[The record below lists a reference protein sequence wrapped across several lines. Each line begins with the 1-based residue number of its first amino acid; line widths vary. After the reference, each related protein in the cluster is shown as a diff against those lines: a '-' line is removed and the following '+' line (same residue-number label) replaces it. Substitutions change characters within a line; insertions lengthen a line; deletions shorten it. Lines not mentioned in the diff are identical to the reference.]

1 MTLNEIITSK
11 IVSANHF
18 QLNITQQPLRMK
30 LASESELRKS
40 EKVSSGEK
48 KQQTIAQIAAVVRAL
63 STREST
69 QEKEAEYN
77 VEMSSALIEKGK

>member
-18 QLNITQQPLRMK
+18 QLNIPQQPLRMK

-48 KQQTIAQIAAVVRAL
+48 KQQTIAQIAAIVRAL

-69 QEKEAEYN
+69 QEKEAE
-77 VEMSSALIEKGK
+77 